1 MLRYSAAAHPR
12 CGPFKFG
19 IGEDK
24 EDDGMPWHCLRHC
37 LRSLELSELPKL
49 VNLPNGMRYL
59 TALHS
64 LHIEACGE
72 LESVPEWMPEL
83 TSLKQLIILD
93 CSDGQSSPVFSRHL
107 SVRPSEQSPIVRLLR
122 EVSSPIGFGSDSS
135 AVHFQMVV
143 PPRAVTKLKLNKIW
157 KKGCQSHL
165 PLPNSAFSYRNSS
178 PTSILSHY
186 NVAAG
191 LLTITI
197 AHLSPFY
204 VTLAPYVSSFLD
216 VFLGIL
222 SIFKDLNIQ
231 TAF

>member
-135 AVHFQMVV
+135 AVHFQMFLTMHMSRDSRVV
-143 PPRAVTKLKLNKIW
+143 RWRIPFGKLTSLGRYPRLQL
-157 KKGCQSHL
+157 
-165 PLPNSAFSYRNSS
+165 R
-178 PTSILSHY
+178 IL
-186 NVAAG
+186 
-191 LLTITI
+191 
-197 AHLSPFY
+197 
-204 VTLAPYVSSFLD
+204 
-216 VFLGIL
+216 
-222 SIFKDLNIQ
+222 
-231 TAF
+231 